1 MLKQLLTVVFLLS
14 AGTLWAQQAAGLL
27 PVQEDTHCKEWV
39 EQTLSRMKLKDK
51 VGQLFVYTLAP
62 RADKDTE
69 KLVGKLTRKFK
80 VGAFLYSEGNSR
92 RSGKPDQLCA
102 TPVENSINDYL

>member
-1 MLKQLLTVVFLLS
+1 MFLLS

-51 VGQLFVYTLAP
+51 VGQLLFIPWLHEQI
-62 RADKDTE
+62 KIL
-69 KLVGKLTRKFK
+69 K
-80 VGAFLYSEGNSR
+80 S
-92 RSGKPDQLCA
+92 
-102 TPVENSINDYL
+102 

>member
-1 MLKQLLTVVFLLS
+1 MADSRNTVYEIPPRQTMLKQLLTVVFLLS

-51 VGQLFVYTLAP
+51 VGQLFVYTL
-62 RADKDTE
+62 DST
-69 KLVGKLTRKFK
+69 
-80 VGAFLYSEGNSR
+80 SR
-92 RSGKPDQLCA
+92 
-102 TPVENSINDYL
+102 

>member
-1 MLKQLLTVVFLLS
+1 MFLLS

-62 RADKDTE
+62 RADK
-69 KLVGKLTRKFK
+69 
-80 VGAFLYSEGNSR
+80 
-92 RSGKPDQLCA
+92 
-102 TPVENSINDYL
+102 

>member
-69 KLVGKLTRKFK
+69 KLVAKRPAGDPVRK
-80 VGAFLYSEGNSR
+80 VYPSYQ
-92 RSGKPDQLCA
+92 SGRA
-102 TPVENSINDYL
+102 SPVL

>member
-80 VGAFLYSEGNSR
+80 VGAFLYSEGTVE
-92 RSGKPDQLCA
+92 DQANLTNYA
-102 TPVENSINDYL
+102 QRQSKIPLMIL

>member
-1 MLKQLLTVVFLLS
+1 MFLLS

-62 RADKDTE
+62 RAD
-69 KLVGKLTRKFK
+69 
-80 VGAFLYSEGNSR
+80 
-92 RSGKPDQLCA
+92 DQLCA